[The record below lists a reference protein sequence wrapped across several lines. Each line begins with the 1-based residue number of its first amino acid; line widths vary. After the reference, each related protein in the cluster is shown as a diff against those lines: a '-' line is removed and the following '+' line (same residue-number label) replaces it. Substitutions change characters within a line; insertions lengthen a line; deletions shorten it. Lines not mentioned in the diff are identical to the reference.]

1 MDHRPDCVQ
10 GFGCHCPMDR
20 TPVPKPRL
28 NLGSIH
34 PRWLAVL
41 IALLRW
47 P

>member
-10 GFGCHCPMDR
+10 GFGCNCPEETR
-20 TPVPKPRL
+20 EPRL
-28 NLGSIH
+28 FGPSH